1 MHFSTIDW
9 TDMLALDM
17 APLEIILRGT
27 LMFWFLFIIFRFV
40 LRRDVGSLGVG
51 DFLFVAIVA
60 DASQNAMSGDTRSVG
75 DGVLLVSTLV
85 FWNYALNFL
94 GYHFPAVQRLAEP
107 PPLMLVK
114 DGKLLRKNMRRE
126 LITKDEL
133 FAKLREEGL
142 TDVSEVKEMRLES
155 DGEISLIKK

>member
-9 TDMLALDM
+9 SDMLALDM